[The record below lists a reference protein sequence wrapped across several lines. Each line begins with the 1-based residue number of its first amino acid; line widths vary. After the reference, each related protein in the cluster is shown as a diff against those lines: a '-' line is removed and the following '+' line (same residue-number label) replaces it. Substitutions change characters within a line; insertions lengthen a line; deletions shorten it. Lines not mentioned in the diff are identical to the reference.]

1 MITLL
6 FVGLSVVSFVALVW
20 RPYRNRYPRPPGP
33 RGYPIIGSLLEAP
46 AENQWVKYEEWAK
59 EFNTDIL
66 YFEVLGQ
73 PIMILSSLESANE
86 LLNHRSA
93 LTSSRPHSVMLRK
106 LMGWSGNFVF
116 QPYGDA
122 WRARRKLFWQNF
134 KEHPSN
140 LSLFRP
146 IQTKHARRFVRRLLD
161 SPKDFIEHTRF
172 TPAAAIFEATFGI
185 SITSESNPHIER
197 ARKAIQHFD
206 NALGAGFLK
215 YAEVAHRDLRDMI
228 DTPYIEVTERL
239 HRDEAGG
246 SSTFSSPSC
255 VLERI
260 LANVDG
266 EMSASQEDLI
276 KDATVVAFS
285 AGADTTQAPLL
296 NIFAAMTHFPEVQ
309 RKAQREIDNLLDSR
323 KHETQENGSKVPLLP
338 TFDDLPSLPYSQAI
352 VWELI
357 RWQPFT
363 PLGFFHLSTSEDT
376 YRGFHIPKGTII
388 MANIWA
394 MMRNPEYF
402 PDPERFM
409 PERFFSEDS
418 QLNDKLVDIVRV
430 SFGYGRR
437 LDFDFRICPGRVFA
451 WDTIW
456 IVLVSTLRAFDIS
469 PIKDEFGRDVL
480 PDLELEPILVTY
492 ASSQT
497 YTSI

>member
-20 RPYRNRYPRPPGP
+20 RPYCRRYPHPPGP

-46 AENQWVKYEEWAK
+46 AERQWVKYEEWAK

-93 LTSSRPHSVMLRK
+93 LTSSRPDSVMLRK
-106 LMGWSGNFVF
+106 LIGWGGNFVF

-140 LSLFRP
+140 MALFRP
-146 IQTKHARRFVRRLLD
+146 IQTKHARR
-161 SPKDFIEHTRF
+161 

-185 SITSESNPHIER
+185 SITYESNPHIVR

-215 YAEVAHRDLRDMI
+215 YAEIAHKDLREMI
-228 DTPYIEVTERL
+228 DTPYVEVTERL
-239 HRDEAGG
+239 RRDEAGG

-255 VLERI
+255 ILERT

-266 EMSASQEDLI
+266 DISASQEDLI

-309 RKAQREIDNLLDSR
+309 RKAQQEIDDLLNSR
-323 KHETQENGSKVPLLP
+323 IHETQETRSEVPLLP
-338 TFDDLPSLPYSQAI
+338 TFDDLPSLPYSQAV

-357 RWQPFT
+357 RWQPFA
-363 PLGFFHLSTSEDT
+363 PLGLFHLSTSEDT
-376 YRGFHIPKGTII
+376 YRGYHIPKGTII

-402 PDPERFM
+402 PDAEKFM
-409 PERFFSEDS
+409 PERFIGEDG
-418 QLNDKLVDIVRV
+418 QLNETLVDIVRV

-456 IVLVSTLRAFDIS
+456 IVLVSTLRAFNIT

-480 PDLELEPILVTY
+480 PDLELEPILVTKLRPFKCTITPR
-492 ASSQT
+492 SKEMGQLVREFQ
-497 YTSI
+497 